1 MPTAYLSPSQLK
13 ELTDVSVNPGSGQ
26 NGYPLVWNNT
36 TSKWEA
42 SLLPYASISNSPVVI
57 YPTPRNG
64 LSVGSTAGSQVNA
77 SSSNFLGIGP
87 GAGQSN
93 TSGNF
98 VAIGGGAGQSNISGT
113 SWVAIGLLAAA
124 NDTNSSNFLALGEGA
139 AYSHNAQGNSFFA
152 FGTYSALLNQSGNGF
167 FAIGTG
173 AGAYNTIGSG
183 WFALGVGAAQ
193 INKTGGNFLVLGN
206 NANSNGGVGSDDA
219 GSNYICIGNSS
230 GYYETRSN
238 TLHIAN
244 AGNKSLIFGNFADNC
259 VLFGSSV
266 TITSDSATWPV
277 ATAAVHCAP
286 SSTARASLRIESGT
300 APTTPNVGDMWITGG
315 KLYIKGVDEIV
326 FVP

>member
-77 SSSNFLGIGP
+77 SSTDFLGIGP

-98 VAIGGGAGQSNISGT
+98 VAIGGGAGRSNISGT
-113 SWVAIGLLAAA
+113 SWVAIGLYAAA

-139 AYSHNAQGNSFFA
+139 ALSHNAQGNNFFA
-152 FGTYSALLNQSGNGF
+152 FGSYSAFLNQSGDGF
-167 FAIGTG
+167 VAIGTG
-173 AGAYNTIGSG
+173 AGFNNTIGST

-206 NANSNGGVGSDDA
+206 NANNNGGVGRNDA
-219 GSNYICIGNSS
+219 GSNYICIGNFS

-244 AGNKSLIFGNFADNC
+244 TEHKSLIFGNFADNC

>member
-13 ELTDVSVNPGSGQ
+13 ELTDVSVNPGSSQ

-36 TSKWEA
+36 SGKWVA
-42 SLLPYASISNSPVVI
+42 SLLPYASISNSPIVS
-57 YPTPRNG
+57 YPAKNG
-64 LSVGSTAGSQVNA
+64 LSIGSTAGSQSGA
-77 SSSNFLGIGP
+77 TAQNFIAIGQ
-87 GAGQSN
+87 AAAQSN
-93 TSGNF
+93 TSGN
-98 VAIGGGAGQSNISGT
+98 T
-113 SWVAIGLLAAA
+113 WVAIGDFAAA
-124 NDTNSSNFLALGEGA
+124 SDTNSSNFLAFGSGA
-139 AYSHNAQGNSFFA
+139 AFSHNSQGNNFLA
-152 FGTYSALLNQSGNGF
+152 FGTYSALYNQSGNNF
-167 FAIGTG
+167 FSIGQF
-173 AGAYNTIGSG
+173 AGGNNTVGSL
-183 WFALGVGAAQ
+183 WFALGTQAAV

-206 NANSNGGVGSDDA
+206 FANYNDGVENVNA
-219 GSNYICIGNSS
+219 GSNYVCLGNYS

-315 KLYIKGVDEIV
+315 KLYIKGVNEIV

>member
-1 MPTAYLSPSQLK
+1 MTTTYLFPSTLQGLA
-13 ELTDVSVNPGSGQ
+13 DVSVSPGGAVD
-26 NGYPLVWNNT
+26 GYPLIWNAGQ
-36 TSKWEA
+36 WQPA
-42 SLLPYASISNSPVVI
+42 LLPYSSISNSPIVT
-57 YPTPRNG
+57 YPSPRNG
-64 LSVGSTAGSQVNA
+64 LSVGSTAGGQVNA
-77 SSSNFLGIGP
+77 TSSNFVGIGP

-98 VAIGGGAGQSNISGT
+98 VAVGGGAGQSNISGT
-113 SWVAIGLLAAA
+113 SWVAIGFAAA
-124 NDTNSSNFLALGEGA
+124 ASDTNSSNFLALGEGA
-139 AYSHNAQGNSFFA
+139 ALSHNALGNNFFA
-152 FGTYSALLNQSGNGF
+152 FGTYSAFSNQSGNSF
-167 FAIGTG
+167 LAIGTG
-173 AGAYNTIGSG
+173 AGFNNTVGSS

-206 NANSNGGVGSDDA
+206 FANSNGGVGSDDA
-219 GSNYICIGNSS
+219 GSNYICIGNFS
-230 GYYETRSN
+230 GYYETRSD

-244 AGNKSLIFGNFADNC
+244 TAQKSLIFGNFATNC
-259 VLFGSSV
+259 VLFGSAA

-286 SSTARASLRIESGT
+286 SSTARASLRIESGS